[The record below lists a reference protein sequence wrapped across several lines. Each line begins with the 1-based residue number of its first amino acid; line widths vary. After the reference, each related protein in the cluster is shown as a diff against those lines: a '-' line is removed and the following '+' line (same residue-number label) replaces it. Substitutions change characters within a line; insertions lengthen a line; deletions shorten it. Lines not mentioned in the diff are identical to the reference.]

1 MTPEAQADD
10 TRQAAALAELRDEAA
25 RDAQH
30 VTDQAAAPP
39 GQSQAAAPP
48 AAAVADTVA
57 EWRELLGMLSEELIE
72 SYPGLK
78 SVYTGE
84 RLDKLAARVN
94 AVMVKYGFTA
104 GAFFARFGEEIWLL
118 ITLRPLVRDTL
129 KVMNAPRPASP
140 AAAVLEHDRPKPP
153 PAAPPTVD
161 ALRPTAGAP

>member
-1 MTPEAQADD
+1 MTLEAQADD
-10 TRQAAALAELRDEAA
+10 SRQADALAELREEAA

-39 GQSQAAAPP
+39 GQSQPAAPP
-48 AAAVADTVA
+48 LPAVADPVA
-57 EWRELLGMLSEELIE
+57 EWRELLGVLAEELIE

-84 RLDKLAARVN
+84 RLDRLAARVS
-94 AVMVKYGFTA
+94 AVMLKYGFTA
-104 GAFFARFGEEIWLL
+104 GGFFARFGEEIWLL
-118 ITLRPLVRDTL
+118 VALRPLVRDTL
-129 KVMNAPRPASP
+129 KVMKAQQLAPPPPS
-140 AAAVLEHDRPKPP
+140 VLENERPKPP